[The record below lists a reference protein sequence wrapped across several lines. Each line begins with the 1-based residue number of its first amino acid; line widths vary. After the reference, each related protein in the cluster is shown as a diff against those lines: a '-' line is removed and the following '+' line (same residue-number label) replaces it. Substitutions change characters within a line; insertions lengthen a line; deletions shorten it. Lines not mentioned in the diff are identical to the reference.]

1 MRTTISVENGDTL
14 AAVRGLLRQ
23 LLEAEVVDA
32 LLVPMETPAGA
43 ITPALV
49 ANPDLLDAA
58 NPLAPVM
65 GLNAA
70 RVVGHVSIREPR
82 AKIGAVLRPCELRAL
97 VELVKLKQA
106 SLDDVVTIGVDCLGT
121 YDVPVYS
128 TMQADGGAELP
139 LELLWKYKTG
149 DCVISS
155 PAVADGVDCLGTYD
169 VPVYNA
175 MRADPSAGSGQAAV
189 DVAALLAT
197 AQSGELAPQEGYTFR
212 DACQMCE
219 KPHVEEAD
227 IVLELFGADLAAGIP
242 VSLSDEVAEKM
253 GMDGV
258 EAERNQVIKKEPGF
272 KRAEV
277 VEKVV
282 AARTQVRD
290 ARFAEMRQ
298 RLDRE
303 GVEGVLAACVRCHN
317 CMTVCPIC
325 YCKTCL
331 FKSPTFDHEPM
342 QYMNWAQRKGA
353 YRLPADTTL
362 FHLTRLNHMVLS
374 CVGCGMC
381 TSACPAELP
390 VGQVFRAIGQQV
402 QETFDYV
409 PGRSVE
415 EPLPMVTFHEDE
427 WMEVGEE

>member
-1 MRTTISVENGDTL
+1 MKTIIPVENNDTL
-14 AAVRGLLRQ
+14 TAVRGFLKQ

-32 LLVPMETPAGA
+32 LLVPMETPAGT

-49 ANPDLLDAA
+49 ADPDLLEAA

-70 RVVGHVSIREPR
+70 RVAGQVSIREPR
-82 AKIGAVLRPCELRAL
+82 GRIGVVLRPCELRAL

-106 SLDDVVTIGVDCLGT
+106 SLDDLVTIGVDCLG
-121 YDVPVYS
+121 
-128 TMQADGGAELP
+128 A
-139 LELLWKYKTG
+139 
-149 DCVISS
+149 
-155 PAVADGVDCLGTYD
+155 YD

-175 MRADPSAGSGQAAV
+175 MQADGGVNLAAY
-189 DVAALLAT
+189 LAT
-197 AQSGELAPQEGYTFR
+197 AQSGELAPQEGYAFR

-227 IVLELFGADLAAGIP
+227 IVLELYGADLTVGIP
-242 VSLSDEVAEKM
+242 VTLPDDVGARLAPALAPVEEDE
-253 GMDGV
+253 
-258 EAERNQVIKKEPGF
+258 R
-272 KRAEV
+272 RAGV

-290 ARFAEMRQ
+290 ERFAEMRQ
-298 RLDRE
+298 RLEQE
-303 GVEGVLAACVRCHN
+303 GVEGVLADCVRCHN

-342 QYMNWAQRKGA
+342 QYMNWARRKGA

-374 CVGCGMC
+374 CVGCGIC
-381 TSACPAELP
+381 TSNCPAELP
-390 VGQVFRAIGQQV
+390 VGAVFRTIGQQV
-402 QETFDYV
+402 QAVFDYM

-415 EPLPMVTFHEDE
+415 EPLPLVTFHEDE
-427 WMEVGEE
+427 WTDVGEE

>member
-1 MRTTISVENGDTL
+1 MKTIIPIENNDAL
-14 AAVRGLLRQ
+14 AAVRGFLRQ

-49 ANPDLLDAA
+49 ADPDLLEAA

-70 RVVGHVSIREPR
+70 HVAGQVSIREPR
-82 AKIGAVLRPCELRAL
+82 GRIGVVLRPCELRAL

-106 SLDDVVTIGVDCLGT
+106 SLDDLVTIGVDCLGT
-121 YDVPVYS
+121 YDVPVYN
-128 TMQADGGAELP
+128 TMQA
-139 LELLWKYKTG
+139 
-149 DCVISS
+149 
-155 PAVADGVDCLGTYD
+155 
-169 VPVYNA
+169 
-175 MRADPSAGSGQAAV
+175 GSEMDIAAY
-189 DVAALLAT
+189 LAT
-197 AQSGELAPQEGYTFR
+197 AQSGELAPHEGYTFR

-227 IVLELFGADLAAGIP
+227 VTLELFGADLNAGVP
-242 VSLSDEVAEKM
+242 VALPDEMAEKL
-253 GMDGV
+253 GLETLEVSEDF
-258 EAERNQVIKKEPGF
+258 QSL
-272 KRAEV
+272 RAEV

-282 AARTQVRD
+282 TARMSVRD
-290 ARFAEMRQ
+290 ERFAEIRQ
-298 RLDRE
+298 RLEQE

-342 QYMNWAQRKGA
+342 QYMNWARRKGA

-381 TSACPAELP
+381 TSDCPAELP
-390 VGQVFRAIGQQV
+390 VGLVFRAIGQEV
-402 QETFDYV
+402 QEAFDYV

-415 EPLPMVTFHEDE
+415 DPLPMITFREDE

>member
-1 MRTTISVENGDTL
+1 MKTVIPVENNDTL
-14 AAVRGLLRQ
+14 AAVRGFLKQ
-23 LLEAEVVDA
+23 LLESEAVDA

-49 ANPDLLDAA
+49 ADPDLLDAA

-70 RVVGHVSIREPR
+70 RVASRVSIREPR
-82 AKIGAVLRPCELRAL
+82 GRIGVVLRPCELRAL

-106 SLDDVVTIGVDCLGT
+106 SLDDLVTIGVDCLGT
-121 YDVPVYS
+121 YDVPVYN
-128 TMQADGGAELP
+128 T
-139 LELLWKYKTG
+139 
-149 DCVISS
+149 
-155 PAVADGVDCLGTYD
+155 
-169 VPVYNA
+169 
-175 MRADPSAGSGQAAV
+175 MRADSEMDIAAY
-189 DVAALLAT
+189 LAT
-197 AQSGELAPQEGYTFR
+197 AQSGELAPQEGHGFR
-212 DACQMCE
+212 DGCRMCE
-219 KPHVEEAD
+219 KPHAEEAD

-242 VSLSDEVAEKM
+242 VSLSDELAEKL
-253 GMDGV
+253 GLDSV

-272 KRAEV
+272 KRDEV

-282 AARTQVRD
+282 TARTQVRD
-290 ARFAEMRQ
+290 ERFAEMCQ
-298 RLDRE
+298 RLEQE
-303 GVEGVLAACVRCHN
+303 GVEEVLAACVRCHN

-342 QYMNWAQRKGA
+342 QYMNWARRKGA

-374 CVGCGMC
+374 CVGCGIC
-381 TSACPAELP
+381 TSDCPAELP
-390 VGQVFRAIGQQV
+390 VGLVFRTIGQEV
-402 QETFDYV
+402 QEAFDYV

-415 EPLPMVTFHEDE
+415 DPLPMITFREDE

>member
-1 MRTTISVENGDTL
+1 MRITIPVENNDTL

-32 LLVPMETPAGA
+32 LLVPMETPAGT

-49 ANPDLLDAA
+49 ADPDLLNAA

-70 RVVGHVSIREPR
+70 RIAGRVSVREPR
-82 AKIGAVLRPCELRAL
+82 GHIGVVLRPCELRTL

-121 YDVPVYS
+121 YDVPVYN
-128 TMQADGGAELP
+128 TMQA
-139 LELLWKYKTG
+139 
-149 DCVISS
+149 
-155 PAVADGVDCLGTYD
+155 
-169 VPVYNA
+169 
-175 MRADPSAGSGQAAV
+175 GSGV

-197 AQSGELAPQEGYTFR
+197 AQSGELAPQEGYAFR

-227 IVLELFGADLAAGIP
+227 IVLELYGADLDTGIP
-242 VSLSDEVAEKM
+242 VSLSDEIAEKL
-253 GMDGV
+253 GMDSV
-258 EAERNQVIKKEPGF
+258 EAERNQVIEKEPGF
-272 KRAEV
+272 KRAAV
-277 VEKVV
+277 VDKVV
-282 AARTQVRD
+282 AARIQVRD

-298 RLDRE
+298 RLEQE
-303 GVEGVLAACVRCHN
+303 GVEGVFAACVRCHN

-342 QYMNWAQRKGA
+342 QYMNWARRKGA

-374 CVGCGMC
+374 CVGCGIC
-381 TSACPAELP
+381 TSDCPAELP

-402 QETFDYV
+402 QEAFDYV

-415 EPLPMVTFHEDE
+415 EPLPMVTFREDE

>member
-1 MRTTISVENGDTL
+1 MRTTVIPVENNDTL
-14 AAVRGLLRQ
+14 AAVRGFLKR
-23 LLEAEVVDA
+23 LLETEVVDA
-32 LLVPMETPAGA
+32 LLVPMETPAGT

-49 ANPDLLDAA
+49 ADSDLLDAA

-70 RVVGHVSIREPR
+70 RVAGHVSIREPR
-82 AKIGAVLRPCELRAL
+82 GRIGVVLRPCELRAL
-97 VELVKLKQA
+97 VELIKLQQA

-121 YDVPVYS
+121 YDVPVYN
-128 TMQADGGAELP
+128 TMQAD
-139 LELLWKYKTG
+139 
-149 DCVISS
+149 S
-155 PAVADGVDCLGTYD
+155 GVD
-169 VPVYNA
+169 
-175 MRADPSAGSGQAAV
+175 M
-189 DVAALLAT
+189 AALLAT

-219 KPHVEEAD
+219 GPHVEQAE
-227 IVLELFGADLAAGIP
+227 VTLELFGADLAAGIP
-242 VSLSDEVAEKM
+242 VSLSDEVADKL
-253 GMDGV
+253 GMDSV
-258 EAERNQVIKKEPGF
+258 EVERNQAIKKEPGF

-277 VEKVV
+277 VDKVV

-298 RLDRE
+298 RLEQE
-303 GVEGVLAACVRCHN
+303 GVEGVFAACVRCHN

-331 FKSPTFDHEPM
+331 FKSPVFDHEPM

-353 YRLPADTTL
+353 YRLPADTML

-374 CVGCGMC
+374 CIGCGMC
-381 TSACPAELP
+381 TSDCPAELP
-390 VGQVFRAIGQQV
+390 VGLVFRTIGQQV
-402 QETFDYV
+402 QAVFDYV
-409 PGRSVE
+409 PGHSVE
-415 EPLPMVTFHEDE
+415 DALPLVTFREDE